1 MTDSETKPV
10 RKKGLTVEA
19 KAAAAPEP
27 KKAPK
32 RKRKKVVKAKP
43 KPAPKTK
50 AKTAPKRKPKPKP
63 KKVAKRKAPR
73 SRSAADWNY
82 DFGDDEVLADFAK
95 NLSEARAAAGYSQRS
110 LAPVINYSRIAIV
123 NMEGGKNGASLPT
136 LLRLCSA
143 LGVTPNDLL
152 RKR

>member
-1 MTDSETKPV
+1 MTDSETKPA

-19 KAAAAPEP
+19 KDAAAPEP

-43 KPAPKTK
+43 KQKPAP
-50 AKTAPKRKPKPKP
+50 KPKPKP
-63 KKVAKRKAPR
+63 KAKPKAKKAPKRKPAR

-82 DFGDDEVLADFAK
+82 DFGDDEVLADFAA
-95 NLSEARAAAGYSQRS
+95 NLAEARIAAGFSQRS

>member
-1 MTDSETKPV
+1 MTDSEKKPT

-19 KAAAAPEP
+19 KLSPEP
-27 KKAPK
+27 APAPK

-43 KPAPKTK
+43 KPAG
-50 AKTAPKRKPKPKP
+50 KPKPKP
-63 KKVAKRKAPR
+63 KAKPAPKKASKKAPQRKPAR
-73 SRSAADWNY
+73 SRSHADWDY
-82 DFGDDEVLADFAK
+82 DFGDDEVLADFAQ
-95 NLSEARAAAGYSQRS
+95 NLTEARIAAGFSQRS

-123 NMEGGKNGASLPT
+123 NMEGAKNGATLPT

-152 RKR
+152 RKRG